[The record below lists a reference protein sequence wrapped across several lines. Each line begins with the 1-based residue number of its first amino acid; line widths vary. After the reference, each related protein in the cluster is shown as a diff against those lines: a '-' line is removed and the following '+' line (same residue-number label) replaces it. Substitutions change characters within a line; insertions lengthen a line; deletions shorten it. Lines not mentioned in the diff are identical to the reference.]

1 VLRLKQV
8 NEEDRRIDRLSQQ
21 TKGRGKSSTKQR
33 LTERRKEE
41 LLALKDKLEE
51 MRDDYY
57 YGCEEDKWR
66 G

>member
-1 VLRLKQV
+1 M

-33 LTERRKEE
+33 LTERKEE

-51 MRDDYY
+51 MRDDYR
-57 YGCEEDKWR
+57 CEEDQWR

>member
-1 VLRLKQV
+1 M

-33 LTERRKEE
+33 LTERKEE

-51 MRDDYY
+51 MRDDYH
-57 YGCEEDKWR
+57 CEEDQWR